1 MKYNKISY
9 LSVALAMGGMMA
21 SCSDFLDKEP
31 MSQISPE
38 KYYSTEAQI
47 QAVVLDEYPNTL
59 PSHGNWS
66 YGLFNG
72 DGNTDILKIDS
83 SRKNITIYTSTGTG
97 FSSNL
102 PTNFVNPADYEVF
115 IADINGDGMDDLY
128 AVKRSGEYAA
138 TKAFINENYGTSF
151 AMYQG
156 PKSPPVS
163 DCQYLFTAD
172 FTGNGKA
179 DIFFSGRTS
188 RRP

>member
-72 DGNTDILKIDS
+72 DGNTDNQVYDNADS
-83 SRKNITIYTSTGTG
+83 KYTTDQWLVANTHGT
-97 FSSNL
+97 
-102 PTNFVNPADYEVF
+102 
-115 IADINGDGMDDLY
+115 
-128 AVKRSGEYAA
+128 
-138 TKAFINENYGTSF
+138 
-151 AMYQG
+151 
-156 PKSPPVS
+156 
-163 DCQYLFTAD
+163 
-172 FTGNGKA
+172 
-179 DIFFSGRTS
+179 
-188 RRP
+188 